1 MIDLLL
7 RPYKEYYKKYN
18 DFPVVF
24 VNLDEELQVILA
36 ETVQNALDDNRELTK
51 KEIQRFQENGIGI
64 LY

>member
-51 KEIQRFQENGIGI
+51 KEIQTFQEDGIGI

>member
-24 VNLDEELQVILA
+24 VNLDEDLQVILA
-36 ETVQNALDDNRELTK
+36 ETVQNALDDNRALTK
-51 KEIQRFQENGIGI
+51 KEIQRFQEDGIGI